1 MHFIPHNKKIAN
13 SFVAIPL
20 ILHNTLIFEINFLAY
35 LSGFIVVAV
44 NYLLPALYFPD
55 FYSGTIMAIY
65 LQHKSL
71 QTKIQYSTNRNYL
84 GISIVAVYL
93 YN

>member
-55 FYSGTIMAIY
+55 FYSGTIMAIIY
-65 LQHKSL
+65 NKKVYKQKFNTV
-71 QTKIQYSTNRNYL
+71 QI
-84 GISIVAVYL
+84 GII
-93 YN
+93 